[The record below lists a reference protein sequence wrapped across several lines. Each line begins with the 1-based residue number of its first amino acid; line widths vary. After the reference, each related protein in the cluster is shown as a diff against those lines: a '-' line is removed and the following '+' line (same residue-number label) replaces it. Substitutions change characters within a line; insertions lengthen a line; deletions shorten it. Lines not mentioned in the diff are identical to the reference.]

1 MAAVFFWCSY
11 FFSHVAG
18 WFGLLICRQQFLP
31 FLRTNVVK
39 LRNCQS
45 IVFLIGLATAVNLT
59 RADEMTADES
69 RGFPNLP
76 MKTAGGAQF
85 WTDHCWQDG
94 YRLQKNALTKHWRLL
109 DPNNV
114 RLAWGKRVQCEQK
127 LVSLCPPQE
136 ATTAKHRVILLHGLM
151 RTAGSMKSMAASI
164 EDASDSVAVPI
175 TYASSRAPIASHAA
189 ALRELLEAFPE
200 DDTFSFVAHSMGN
213 IITRH
218 LVADLQRDGDPK
230 GILPRCQGMVMLG
243 PPNQGAIIA
252 ERLGPTKV
260 FAWVTGK
267 GGMELGKRW
276 AELEPNLA
284 TPPFPFHIVAGEV
297 HGPIENPLIDGD
309 GDFVVKVEETKLD
322 GAASHT
328 VVPVL
333 HSFLMSDQA
342 VIDQTIELLSNATA
356 Q

>member
-1 MAAVFFWCSY
+1 MK
-11 FFSHVAG
+11 
-18 WFGLLICRQQFLP
+18 I
-31 FLRTNVVK
+31 
-39 LRNCQS
+39 RNCHS
-45 IVFLIGLATAVNLT
+45 ILLLIGLTTAVNLI
-59 RADEMTADES
+59 RADVMTADES
-69 RGFPNLP
+69 RGLPNVP

-85 WTDHCWQDG
+85 WTDYRWQDG
-94 YRLQKNALTKHWRLL
+94 YRLQQNVLTKHWRLL
-109 DPNNV
+109 DPKNV
-114 RLAWGKRVQCEQK
+114 RQAWGKREQCEQK
-127 LVSLCPPQE
+127 LTSLCPPEE
-136 ATTAKHRVILLHGLM
+136 ATTGKHRVILLHGLM

-164 EDASDSVAVPI
+164 EDSTEAVAVPV

-260 FAWVTGK
+260 FEWVTGK

-276 AELEPNLA
+276 AELEPKLA
-284 TPPFPFHIVAGEV
+284 TPPFPFHIVAGEI
-297 HGPIENPLIDGD
+297 HGPIDNPLVDGD

-322 GAASHT
+322 GSASHT

-333 HSFLMSDQA
+333 HSFLMSDQK
-342 VIDQTIELLSNATA
+342 VIEKTIKLLSPA
-356 Q
+356 QTESK